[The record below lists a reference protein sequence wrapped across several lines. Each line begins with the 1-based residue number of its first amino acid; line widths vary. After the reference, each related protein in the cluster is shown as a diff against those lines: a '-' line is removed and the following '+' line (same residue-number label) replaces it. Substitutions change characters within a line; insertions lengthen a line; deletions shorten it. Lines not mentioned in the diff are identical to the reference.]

1 MALRAILLHTTERDA
16 RIGPLESPAKS
27 VGLTVS
33 CAEPTKVNNNICI
46 IADAPEASQMER
58 DQYRAYSLD
67 ARLEIGLSLADPR
80 QIRISTDENSP

>member
-1 MALRAILLHTTERDA
+1 M
-16 RIGPLESPAKS
+16 SS
-27 VGLTVS
+27 S
-33 CAEPTKVNNNICI
+33 NSQTKVNNNICI
-46 IADAPEASQMER
+46 IADAPEAYQMER